1 MYYMHGIPWH
11 FLLGFDLHGTR
22 YNLLHSNCS
31 YVVESFTD
39 IYYRLRRHV
48 IVTRHVRSSIFFMYG
63 GWVIGVTGGR
73 LSKARA
79 PRVVFSWIIVARIL
93 E

>member
-1 MYYMHGIPWH
+1 MAPHVIEVMYYIHGIPWH
-11 FLLGFDLHGTR
+11 FLLRFDLRGTR
-22 YNLLHSNCS
+22 CTKIH
-31 YVVESFTD
+31 
-39 IYYRLRRHV
+39 YRLRRHV
-48 IVTRHVRSSIFFMYG
+48 IVTRLFARAFLSCMAVGYVM
-63 GWVIGVTGGR
+63 GVTGGR